1 MRRFAPY
8 TATQHEIGDL
18 SGDTGTAWRYVFYGT
33 SLNDAAAK
41 VKSLALRAIAN
52 RLDEGEMAAS
62 PITIE
67 TVERAQAC
75 R

>member
-1 MRRFAPY
+1 MKL
-8 TATQHEIGDL
+8 ATLAEIPELPG
-18 SGDTGTAWRYVFYGT
+18 VMCYGT

-41 VKSLALRAIAN
+41 VKSLALRAIAD